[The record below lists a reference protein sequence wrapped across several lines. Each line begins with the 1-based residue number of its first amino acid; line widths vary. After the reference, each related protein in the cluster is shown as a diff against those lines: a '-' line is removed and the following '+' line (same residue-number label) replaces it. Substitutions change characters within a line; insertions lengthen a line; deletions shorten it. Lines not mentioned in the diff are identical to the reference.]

1 MRLNQ
6 YEVNSI
12 KKVTERVF
20 GDQSKV
26 LLFGSRVDDAVR
38 GGDIDLYIQP
48 ESKDNL
54 NKKRIRF
61 IVDLESLIGE
71 QKIDVVLA
79 RDPERLIEQE
89 ALTKGIQL

>member
-26 LLFGSRVDDAVR
+26 LLFGSRVDDTVR